1 MPKWLHASDQIES
14 VCSSVSPTCYALG
27 KYGFHYVKPSHFAL
41 NASGHWIVGL
51 HHHIAWPEQ
60 QWEDLSGAHARHT
73 CKRWREPCKVV
84 DSWWKFLMLLH
95 SIHPSLCG
103 SSFVR
108 HNWHV
113 MTHHRRRSL
122 QQKLVT
128 RSCGNYQNHVK
139 RCRNHQSFLVCGNS
153 LCFNSN

>member
-1 MPKWLHASDQIES
+1 MHNKTRQRDYMHQIR
-14 VCSSVSPTCYALG
+14 LNL
-27 KYGFHYVKPSHFAL
+27 YVAPCLQPAMHLENMDFTM
-41 NASGHWIVGL
+41 SGHPTSPSTCQGTEW
-51 HHHIAWPEQ
+51 Q
-60 QWEDLSGAHARHT
+60 QWEDLSAAHARHT
-73 CKRWREPCKVV
+73 CKRSREPCKVV

-139 RCRNHQSFLVCGNS
+139 RCRNHKSFLVSGNS